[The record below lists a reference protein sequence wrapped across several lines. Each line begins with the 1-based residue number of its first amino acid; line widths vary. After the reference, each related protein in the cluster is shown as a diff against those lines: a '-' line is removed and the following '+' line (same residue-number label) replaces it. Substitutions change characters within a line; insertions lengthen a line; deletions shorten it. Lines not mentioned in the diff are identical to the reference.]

1 MKNKLTLLPRGM
13 LIKTNSV
20 DHADWNYKTVLGYI
34 QRKRFQ
40 LVLTLI
46 GNTHFDKILE
56 IGYGSGIFMPA
67 LSKYCE
73 QLYGIDIHPFN
84 VEVSNVL
91 DNHGISARL
100 FNGSVSKMPFVNE
113 TFDLIISVSTF
124 EFIDDKKS
132 ACLEIQRVL
141 KKNGRFIIIT
151 PAQSWILDSGFRLL
165 THENAINDFGNERQ
179 RVVPILKEYFTISKS
194 RMFPPVIGNVFPV
207 YKAYVLQL
215 KDGERK

>member
-1 MKNKLTLLPRGM
+1 MLTLLPREL

-40 LVLTLI
+40 LILSLI
-46 GNTHFDKILE
+46 RNTHSDKILE

-84 VEVSNVL
+84 VEVSKVL
-91 DNHGISARL
+91 DNYGVVARL
-100 FNGSVSKMPFVNE
+100 FEGSVSKMPFVND

-124 EFIDDKKS
+124 EFIDDKIS

-141 KKNGRFIIIT
+141 KKNGRFLLIT
-151 PAQSWILDSGFRLL
+151 PAQSWILDTGFKLL
-165 THENAINDFGNERQ
+165 TKENADNDFGNERQ
-179 RVVPILKEYFTISKS
+179 RVVPILKKYFNISKS